1 MTIESPNLESSESP
15 ISKRPRLSKAQDEH
29 IIKDEQEARQ
39 QATSFT
45 GSALQQSI
53 ISPIHM
59 ANLPLNILEHIQQHA
74 NSGNVITPLPNNT
87 ATISP
92 NELAYDQTLSDTNS
106 AKPAS
111 TSSDKKGDE
120 KSKALTPDE
129 KRQRRLL
136 RNRLAAKDCR
146 KKKKEYIKQME
157 QTIARLEREKE
168 ELNQKIIELKANI
181 SSIPSDDQMMMN
193 SDDNYRLINEVGK
206 LNAKLNM
213 K

>member
-1 MTIESPNLESSESP
+1 MTIESPNLENIQSP
-15 ISKRPRLSKAQDEH
+15 ISKRPRLNKAQ
-29 IIKDEQEARQ
+29 DEQEARQ

-45 GSALQQSI
+45 GSATHQSI

-59 ANLPLNILEHIQQHA
+59 ANLPLSILEHIQQHA
-74 NSGNVITPLPNNT
+74 NSGNVITPSPDDT
-87 ATISP
+87 ATTSP
-92 NELAYDQTLSDTNS
+92 SELANDQALSDNNS
-106 AKPAS
+106 AKPTS
-111 TSSDKKGDE
+111 TSSQKKGDE

-168 ELNQKIIELKANI
+168 ELNQKIIELKANV